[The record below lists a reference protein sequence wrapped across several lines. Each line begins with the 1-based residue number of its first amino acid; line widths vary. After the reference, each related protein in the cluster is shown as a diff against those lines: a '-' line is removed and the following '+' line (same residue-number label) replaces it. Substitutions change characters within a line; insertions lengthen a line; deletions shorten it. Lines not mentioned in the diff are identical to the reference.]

1 MGEWLSCECTDTR
14 KGMKIGTLEGKIYP
28 KGRKR
33 SIDGK
38 RRERKGKG
46 ERKNREG
53 DRVREKLKGA

>member
-1 MGEWLSCECTDTR
+1 MGEWPSCECTDTR

-38 RRERKGKG
+38 RIERKEKGKIEKEIES
-46 ERKNREG
+46 ERN
-53 DRVREKLKGA
+53 